1 MRLGFGWKTVLG
13 LIVAAVSHGTPALA
27 IAPGSTRTVRATGF
41 DLLRLADRMAA
52 QGDNA
57 QSERIYTLLA
67 NDPDPDLRN
76 EARFRLAKLR
86 LSAGETQAAALLLR
100 EILDEKPSA
109 AAARLQLAQI
119 LYGMGDEDAALRELR
134 ALRSASLPPGVAQF
148 VDRMSATLQANKPLG
163 FQLEFGLA
171 PDSNINRATRSD
183 TLGTVLGDFTLD
195 EDAKA
200 RSGVGAMVRGLAQAR
215 FPLSDSIGLSARA
228 SGEANIYRDKD
239 FNDITLD
246 LSAGPQLR
254 LGRTRLTA
262 EAGVTGQW
270 YGMEA
275 YQRAWRLSL
284 GGTQPIGS
292 RSQLRVDATARW
304 VDNKFNNLQDGHG
317 RSVRARLERALSPRL
332 LVAGSL
338 GLDRYKAEDDAYST
352 RSWTAGLSA
361 YRDIGRITVNAGV
374 DFGRLRSD
382 ERLALLPESRKDR
395 WARFQ
400 LGAVFRNLTVAGFA
414 PVVRLVVERN
424 QSTVEYYDYKRT
436 RTEFG
441 ISRAF

>member
-1 MRLGFGWKTVLG
+1 MRISPAGKAVIG
-13 LIVAAVSHGTPALA
+13 LAVVASPQATPSFAN
-27 IAPGSTRTVRATGF
+27 APGATRTVRATAA
-41 DLLRLADRMAA
+41 DLFRLADRMAA
-52 QGDNA
+52 QGNAA

-86 LSAGETQAAALLLR
+86 QSAGQTQSAALLLR
-100 EILDEKPSA
+100 QILDEKPNA

-119 LYGMGDEDAALRELR
+119 LYVMGDEDAALRELR
-134 ALRSASLPPGVAQF
+134 ALRSVSLPPGVAQF

-183 TLGTVLGDFTLD
+183 TLGTVLGDFTLG
-195 EDAKA
+195 EEAKA
-200 RSGVGAMVRGLAQAR
+200 RSGIGAMARGLAQAR
-215 FPLSDSIGLSARA
+215 VSLSESLNLSARA

-246 LSAGPQLR
+246 LSIGPQLR

-270 YGMEA
+270 YGMEP
-275 YQRAWRLSL
+275 YQRAWRVSL
-284 GGTQPIGS
+284 GGTKPIGS
-292 RSQLRVDATARW
+292 RSQLRLDATARW
-304 VDNKFNNLQDGHG
+304 VNNKFNDLQDGHG
-317 RSVRARLERALSPRL
+317 RSARVRFERALSPRL
-332 LVAGSL
+332 LVATSL
-338 GLDRYKAEDDAYST
+338 GFDRYNAMDDAYST
-352 RSWTAGLSA
+352 RSWTGGLSA
-361 YRDIGRITVNAGV
+361 YRDIGRMTVNAGIDV
-374 DFGRLRSD
+374 GRLRAD
-382 ERLALLPESRKDR
+382 DRLALLPEARKDR
-395 WARFQ
+395 WTRLQ
-400 LGAVFRNLTVAGFA
+400 LGAVFRNLTVGGFA

-424 QSTVEYYDYKRT
+424 RSTVEYYDYKRT